1 MENMILLVVDVQTLL
16 VEEHPHHEAK
26 VLANIQN
33 LIREARSNQVE
44 IVYVRHDDGV
54 GTELEVGTPGWQI
67 FPSVAPE
74 VNEKIVDKQFNSAF
88 HKTDLQTYLT
98 HKGIDTIILVG
109 MQTEYCIDATLR
121 SAFDLGYKV
130 LIPLDTNTTYD
141 NAYMDAETLLD
152 YYHNAIWDN
161 RFAKVVTMEQAIE
174 KFSRSQTSIF
184 WI

>member
-1 MENMILLVVDVQTLL
+1 MKNIILLVVDVQTLL
-16 VEEHPHHEAK
+16 VEEHPYHEAE

-54 GTELEVGTPGWQI
+54 GTELEVGTAGWQI
-67 FPSVAPE
+67 YPSVAPIGS
-74 VNEKIVDKQFNSAF
+74 EKIVDKQFNSAF
-88 HKTDLQTYLT
+88 HKTDLHEYLT
-98 HKGIDTIILVG
+98 HKGIDTLMLVG

-130 LIPLDTNTTYD
+130 WIPMDTNTTYD
-141 NAYMDAETLLD
+141 NAYMNAETLLD

-161 RFAKVVTMEQAIE
+161 RFAKVITVEQAIE
-174 KFSRSQTSIF
+174 KFNETLI
-184 WI
+184 